1 MTGTLV
7 STKTGSIVQLVPGWL
22 AAVHPFRLARLSSQE
37 ALHRGL
43 VLVRLA
49 LRPFE

>member
-7 STKTGSIVQLVPGWL
+7 STKTGLIVQLVPGWL